1 MSDDKTFP
9 HKLYNDAQLQ
19 PIEAKTEDI
28 KTPETEKPE
37 EEKPEETGKEALR
50 GRFKR

>member
-1 MSDDKTFP
+1 MAADKSFP

-37 EEKPEETGKEALR
+37 EEKPEETGEEDLGGK
-50 GRFKR
+50 FKR